1 MRILAIDYGTRR
13 IGLAI
18 SDPTGTFASAL
29 CTIPAG
35 SWDTMAKDVATQCR
49 EKGVERIII
58 GFPRRTDGK
67 EGEMAGSI
75 RQFAA
80 KLKETCSI
88 DVALWDERFTTA
100 AAERVLLE
108 ANVRRSDRKEV
119 RDRVA
124 AQMILQ
130 SYLDGLEDREERNVP
145 STP

>member
-1 MRILAIDYGTRR
+1 MRILAIDYGTKR

-29 CTIPAG
+29 CTLPAG
-35 SWDTMAKDVATQCR
+35 SWDNMAKDVAARCL
-49 EKGVERIII
+49 EKEVERIII

-75 RQFAA
+75 RQFAE
-80 KLKETCSI
+80 KLKEKCG
-88 DVALWDERFTTA
+88 VEVELWDERFTTA
-100 AAERVLLE
+100 AAERVLIE
-108 ANVRRSDRKEV
+108 ANVRRRDRKEA

-130 SYLDGLEDREERNVP
+130 SYLDSLEGGDGDLP
-145 STP
+145 T